1 MNAKEELEK
10 ILLNEADVEGE
21 CENLIRLHS
30 MAEKVTAAMKGEAVS
45 GGSRNNDPM
54 GTFMENK
61 EKLLC
66 KINRLQKEYEQHRDF
81 VSGFVKC
88 LQRPVYKKVLYG
100 VYFNGKKL
108 TAVADEIG
116 YSYRH
121 TQDLQDIAIQEL
133 QKIMDQS
140 ESSHKIS
147 YPKFDIS
154 IISKYQKAPDRVG
167 WVLFSLEQN

>member
-10 ILLNEADVEGE
+10 ILRNEADVEGA
-21 CENLIRLHS
+21 CESLIRLHS
-30 MAEKVTAAMKGEAVS
+30 LAEKVTAAMKGEVVS
-45 GGSRNNDPM
+45 GSRNNDPM

-61 EKLLC
+61 ENLLN
-66 KINRLQKEYEQHRDF
+66 KINRLQMEYIRHMDF

-88 LQRPVYKKVLYG
+88 LQKPVYKKILYG

-108 TAVADEIG
+108 TEVADELG

-121 TQDLQDIAIQEL
+121 TQDLEDISIQVL
-133 QKIMDQS
+133 QKIMDEY

-147 YPKFDIS
+147 
-154 IISKYQKAPDRVG
+154 
-167 WVLFSLEQN
+167 